1 MLNENSLALLA
12 FFSPSAGKFSL
23 QWALRRCIV
32 TPCWARTEDYGWINT
47 NTVYHFC
54 TKHRISH
61 TKLRVPL
68 SLVSRSQDPFL
79 YIFSRLLPISIS
91 DVLQLLADRIWHF
104 TVWAMWVLKFYT
116 KHRGKRGREDDGV
129 GCKGG
134 LYLRVFNPPRYS
146 QWDNAVKVLIP

>member
-1 MLNENSLALLA
+1 MIFRQPWSRSHLIGYLQYFCHPSSIPSQVGLTLL
-12 FFSPSAGKFSL
+12 FQIPH
-23 QWALRRCIV
+23 
-32 TPCWARTEDYGWINT
+32 PCL
-47 NTVYHFC
+47 VFLCH

-146 QWDNAVKVLIP
+146 HGDNAVKVLIP